1 MLNVLTYSKY
11 IHVRLPYT
19 CVYDLSKSMSFSSTI
34 LTFLS
39 KEEIKLGGGASFGRE
54 YGNLGLVSQKLWHET
69 DWIELKNYSNTKHKD
84 TEGIK

>member
-1 MLNVLTYSKY
+1 MFIKHKKPTLYTFLLNVLTYSKY

-39 KEEIKLGGGASFGRE
+39 KEEIKLGGGGPSDENTATEASIRRSFG
-54 YGNLGLVSQKLWHET
+54 
-69 DWIELKNYSNTKHKD
+69 TKKI
-84 TEGIK
+84 G

>member
-39 KEEIKLGGGASFGRE
+39 KEEIKLGGGG
-54 YGNLGLVSQKLWHET
+54 QKLWHET